1 MHHPH
6 NSDHP
11 HQEIRTLCAHQFQDT
26 RRCGSPA
33 LRGETFCYYHH
44 PTRKAVKNPQDR
56 RARLLA
62 RKRLRIPL
70 PTSRAEL
77 HHSIMYLMHLIAAN
91 QIDSRRAGLLLNAL
105 QTAHNS
111 QQAVPASTT
120 CDRPRRFLI
129 IPVHVS
135 LCVGQGALDGN
146 DNQGRQGRKR
156 RRFIAR

>member
-6 NSDHP
+6 NPNHQQ
-11 HQEIRTLCAHQFQDT
+11 QEIRTLCAHQFPGH

-33 LRGETFCYYHH
+33 LRNESFCYYHH
-44 PTRKAVKNPQDR
+44 PTRKPAKNPQDR

-91 QIDSRRAGLLLNAL
+91 QIDNRRAGLLLNAL
-105 QTAHNS
+105 QTAGKNL
-111 QQAVPASTT
+111 AEP
-120 CDRPRRFLI
+120 
-129 IPVHVS
+129 
-135 LCVGQGALDGN
+135 
-146 DNQGRQGRKR
+146 
-156 RRFIAR
+156 